1 MNVPDIQRA
10 SVSPV
15 PCKGPPFA
23 PSWPVVRAR
32 AVRWAALI
40 GLTACGGSSVPASPS
55 APALPVASQTGT
67 GATPQAERSVLPPNE
82 STPPTR
88 ESPVPP
94 AEFAVGDKRV
104 VLRFYAGASAR
115 SSFVASIAVGSERVF
130 PPPCDAPAPPAS
142 GLCSPGHLELRS
154 VRGKG
159 KDLELVGTHVRGQQ
173 LDLLFAAVFEGSP
186 ECGAYGYW
194 LLQVGPTGARA
205 TSPILGCMATPVAE
219 GPDREVPNPM
229 IQWGP
234 PVSIRFGEE
243 GGGWR
248 RWELN
253 SRTFQ
258 WTQVGR
264 GGDAL

>member
-1 MNVPDIQRA
+1 MA
-10 SVSPV
+10 
-15 PCKGPPFA
+15 
-23 PSWPVVRAR
+23 
-32 AVRWAALI
+32 
-40 GLTACGGSSVPASPS
+40 
-55 APALPVASQTGT
+55 
-67 GATPQAERSVLPPNE
+67 
-82 STPPTR
+82 
-88 ESPVPP
+88 P

-104 VLRFYAGASAR
+104 VLRFRAGASDAQ
-115 SSFVASIAVGSERVF
+115 FVESIAVGSEMVF
-130 PPPCDAPAPPAS
+130 PPPCDAPALPAS

-154 VRGKG
+154 VLGKG

-194 LLQVGPTGARA
+194 LLRVGPTGARA
-205 TSPILGCMATPVAE
+205 TSPILGCMATPVPA

-234 PVSIRFGEE
+234 PVSIRFGDE

-258 WTQVGR
+258 WTQVAR
-264 GGDAL
+264 GGGYAL